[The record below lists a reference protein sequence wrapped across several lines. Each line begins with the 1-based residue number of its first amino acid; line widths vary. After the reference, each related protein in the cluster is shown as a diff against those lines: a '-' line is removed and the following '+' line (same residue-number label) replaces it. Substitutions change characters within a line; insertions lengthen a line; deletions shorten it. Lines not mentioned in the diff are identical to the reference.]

1 MFLIVVEDIHKK
13 REPLPTMD
21 AVYLIT
27 PSEESVR
34 ALMRDF
40 EHPNRPLYRAA
51 HVYFTEGKNTFDINY
66 THKHTF
72 RYTYLYYSFQ
82 IIYIFFFLFICRI
95 ASFRKLQPFQTKFF
109 SCLKRRTSSN
119 TWKPALKLT
128 LHLFRTN
135 NRWLEFCVFFY
146 VYDLFGFY

>member
-1 MFLIVVEDIHKK
+1 MEDINKK

-51 HVYFTEGKNTFDINY
+51 HVYFTEGKRAWARVLNTFEN
-66 THKHTF
+66 
-72 RYTYLYYSFQ
+72 
-82 IIYIFFFLFICRI
+82 IYI
-95 ASFRKLQPFQTKFF
+95 
-109 SCLKRRTSSN
+109 
-119 TWKPALKLT
+119 
-128 LHLFRTN
+128 
-135 NRWLEFCVFFY
+135 
-146 VYDLFGFY
+146 

>member
-1 MFLIVVEDIHKK
+1 MIYISLRMFVVVEDIHKK

-51 HVYFTEGKNTFDINY
+51 HVYFTEGK
-66 THKHTF
+66 
-72 RYTYLYYSFQ
+72 
-82 IIYIFFFLFICRI
+82 
-95 ASFRKLQPFQTKFF
+95 QT
-109 SCLKRRTSSN
+109 RTR
-119 TWKPALKLT
+119 
-128 LHLFRTN
+128 F
-135 NRWLEFCVFFY
+135 
-146 VYDLFGFY
+146 